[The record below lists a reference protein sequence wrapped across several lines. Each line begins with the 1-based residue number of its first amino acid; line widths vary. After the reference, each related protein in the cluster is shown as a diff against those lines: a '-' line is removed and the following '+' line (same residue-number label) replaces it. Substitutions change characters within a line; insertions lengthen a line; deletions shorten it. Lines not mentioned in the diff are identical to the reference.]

1 MTVRQLGKKAKKAH
15 RKQQEK
21 INKKIYEINQAK
33 TQKQQFINQVNAA
46 NKILDRDNI
55 PFTNDITEQDLKAM
69 QDSNFN
75 GYKFV
80 FKQTKQEYIEALESV
95 TGFDLLIEYIPE
107 YSVLINTIK
116 TMDDAEYGI
125 RESTCT
131 DLEVLDPITTFDS
144 VPLQLDSRSE
154 KVFREAEAT
163 CKHYIEEISEFWNTK
178 LTDEQQKIIDDI
190 NNKMQQTNI
199 KPRKKPGRYY

>member
-1 MTVRQLGKKAKKAH
+1 MTVRQLGKKAKRAH

-46 NKILDRDNI
+46 NKILHRDDI
-55 PFTNDITEQDLKAM
+55 PFTNNITEQDLKAM
-69 QDSNFN
+69 QESNFN
-75 GYKFV
+75 GYKFA
-80 FKQTKQEYIEALESV
+80 FSRAKQDYINALESV
-95 TGFDLLIEYIPE
+95 TGYDLLIEYIPE
-107 YSVLINTIK
+107 YSDLVNKIK
-116 TMDDAEYGI
+116 AMDDIEYGL

-131 DLEVLDPITTFDS
+131 DYTVEDPVSTFGS

-163 CKHYIEEISEFWNTK
+163 CKHYTEEISEFWNEQ

-190 NNKMQQTNI
+190 KNKMQQTNI
-199 KPRKKPGRYY
+199 KPRKRPGRYY